1 MEEERK
7 IEIEEKRENEK
18 RENKKSEQ
26 DEVIIEKEEMKLQ
39 IENCLVNSSFP
50 IITNSLLQEPSI
62 LGQRYIVT
70 HNLVDSRTN
79 LLKERGNDA
88 IQHGPPM
95 GSIKVIKS
103 LMFKK
108 NTGPFYHDWAD
119 PNKWKKPLWSD
130 FE

>member
-1 MEEERK
+1 
-7 IEIEEKRENEK
+7 
-18 RENKKSEQ
+18 
-26 DEVIIEKEEMKLQ
+26 MKLQ

-88 IQHGPPM
+88 IQHGSPM

-103 LMFKK
+103 DAIQHGPPMDSIKVIKSLIFKK
-108 NTGPFYHDWAD
+108 NIGPFHHCWAD
-119 PNKWKKPLWSD
+119 PNKWKKPPWN
-130 FE
+130 FESLSFLVLRSIQYFKYNF

>member
-1 MEEERK
+1 MEEEIK
-7 IEIEEKRENEK
+7 IEIEK

-26 DEVIIEKEEMKLQ
+26 DKVILEKEEMKLQ
-39 IENCLVNSSFP
+39 IENYLVNSSFP
-50 IITNSLLQEPSI
+50 IISNSLLQEPSI

-103 LMFKK
+103 LIFK
-108 NTGPFYHDWAD
+108 NNIGPFHHCWAD
-119 PNKWKKPLWSD
+119 PNKRKKPPWSN